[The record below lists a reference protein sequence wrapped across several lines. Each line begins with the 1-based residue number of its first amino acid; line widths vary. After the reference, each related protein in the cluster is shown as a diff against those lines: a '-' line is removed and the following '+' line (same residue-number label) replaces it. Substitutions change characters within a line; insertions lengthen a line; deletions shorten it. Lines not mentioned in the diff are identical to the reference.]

1 MLASPSSL
9 AMPSPPQM
17 DPAVS
22 VPTLASA
29 SLRALNTA
37 PAYTP
42 AAPFATPPKVVEQT
56 SPSLIANYS
65 SFFASATPVSQTI
78 LQLLTPPIAS
88 TSSVLLSPILAQK
101 NIVFS
106 HTAFERLLPIPEQT
120 GCVKTRKGAIK
131 QHASVNVYTIKR

>member
-42 AAPFATPPKVVEQT
+42 VSPFATPPSQVVEQT
-56 SPSLIANYS
+56 SPSLIVNYS
-65 SFFASATPVSQTI
+65 SFFALATLVSQTI
-78 LQLLTPPIAS
+78 PQLLTPPIAS
-88 TSSVLLSPILAQK
+88 TSSILLSPILAQK
-101 NIVFS
+101 NIVS
-106 HTAFERLLPIPEQT
+106 S
-120 GCVKTRKGAIK
+120 CVRI
-131 QHASVNVYTIKR
+131 